1 MHCCASHLLLGGHD
15 LFPGRGMSAVS
26 RATEQFPALNSQQTS
41 GIGEASCMH
50 VAMVLSSCAH
60 HYIQEDTFFFFFN
73 YGTELLL

>member
-1 MHCCASHLLLGGHD
+1 M
-15 LFPGRGMSAVS
+15 S